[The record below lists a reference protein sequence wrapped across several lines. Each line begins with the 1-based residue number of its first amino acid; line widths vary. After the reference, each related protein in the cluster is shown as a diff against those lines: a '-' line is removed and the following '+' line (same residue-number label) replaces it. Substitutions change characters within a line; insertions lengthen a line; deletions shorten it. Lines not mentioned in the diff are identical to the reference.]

1 MAGSYEVGGAH
12 VMVTTEVL
20 ESKAGEAEDAIN
32 SMKSSMDEINDG
44 MQHTSGYWE
53 GEAGTLYRQNYEK
66 LQEAVQEI
74 LKNIQEYPTKLLNI
88 AGVYKTTEQKNVG
101 TSNALKS
108 DLL

>member
-1 MAGSYEVGGAH
+1 MAGSYGVSGAH
-12 VMVTTEVL
+12 VKVTTEVL

-32 SMKSSMDEINDG
+32 SLKSSFEEISSK
-44 MQHTSGYWE
+44 MKQTSGYWE
-53 GEAGTLYRQNYEK
+53 GEAGTLYRENYVK

-74 LKNIQEYPTKLLNI
+74 LKSLQEYPTKLLNI